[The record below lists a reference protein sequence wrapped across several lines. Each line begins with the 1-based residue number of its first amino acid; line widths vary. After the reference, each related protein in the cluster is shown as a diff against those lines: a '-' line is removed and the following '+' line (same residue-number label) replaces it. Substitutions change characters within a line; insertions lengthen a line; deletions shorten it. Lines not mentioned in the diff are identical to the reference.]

1 MKLTTTV
8 LLGLSFLAA
17 CSTKSD
23 DPGKAAA
30 TTTIDACAKDEL
42 CLPDVSY
49 VDTTGRAYTKKD
61 LAGKVVVINF
71 WATWCKPCLKEI
83 PDFSRAYDRFKD
95 KGVVVLGIL
104 TSDNP
109 DDDQLLN
116 FASDNDM
123 TYPIVR
129 ANSDILVS
137 YAYPEGLPTTFVFD
151 RGGRQVYMHKGPLKE
166 SALAEVLNP
175 LVGQKL

>member
-8 LLGLSFLAA
+8 LFGLLLLAA

-23 DPGKAAA
+23 DSGKTAA
-30 TTTIDACAKDEL
+30 TTIDACDKDEL
-42 CLPDVSY
+42 CLPDVNY

-137 YAYPEGLPTTFVFD
+137 YAYPDGLPTTFVFD

>member
-61 LAGKVVVINF
+61 LAGEGSSPRMRG
-71 WATWCKPCLKEI
+71 A
-83 PDFSRAYDRFKD
+83 
-95 KGVVVLGIL
+95 
-104 TSDNP
+104 
-109 DDDQLLN
+109 
-116 FASDNDM
+116 
-123 TYPIVR
+123 VR
-129 ANSDILVS
+129 
-137 YAYPEGLPTTFVFD
+137 EG
-151 RGGRQVYMHKGPLKE
+151 Q
-166 SALAEVLNP
+166 ALAGHAGIIP
-175 LVGQKL
+175 AHAGSRGCSGRTG